1 MNKKMLIIGG
11 TGGLGKNMTKMFTE
25 KYSVTSLGSR
35 ELDVTRFRDLQKHFH
50 VNKYDIVL
58 NLSGYSYDSFLHK
71 YDEESIDEC
80 YKQIDINIKGNA
92 NLLSTCLPSMRES
105 GYGRV
110 IILSSVLSDMPV
122 LGTSIYSASKSFIDC
137 LVKTASLEST
147 SKGITCNSIQLGYF
161 DAGMAHRIPE
171 KHKNSIVNSIPLKR
185 FGKMSELYNT
195 INFIIDN
202 EYVTGTSIKID
213 GGVSL

>member
-1 MNKKMLIIGG
+1 MKKKILLIGG
-11 TGGLGKNMTKMFTE
+11 TGGLGGSIAKMLAE
-25 KYSVTSLGSR
+25 KHLVTSLGSKD
-35 ELDVTRFRDLQKHFH
+35 LDITKFRQLQKHFH
-50 VNKYDIVL
+50 VNQYDVVL
-58 NLSGYSYDSFLHK
+58 NMSGYSYDSFLHK
-71 YDEESIDEC
+71 YDEESIVEC
-80 YKQIDINIKGNA
+80 YKQIDVNVKGNA
-92 NLLSTCLPSMRES
+92 NLLSTCLPSMRKN
-105 GYGRV
+105 GYGRI

-137 LVKTASLEST
+137 IVKTTSLENT

-171 KHKNSIVNSIPLKR
+171 KHKNSILNSIPLKR

>member
-1 MNKKMLIIGG
+1 MLIIGG

-25 KYSVTSLGSR
+25 KYLVTSLGSR
-35 ELDVTRFRDLQKHFH
+35 QLDVTNFRQLQKHFH
-50 VNKYDIVL
+50 VNKYDVVL

-71 YDEESIDEC
+71 YDEESIVEC
-80 YKQIDINIKGNA
+80 HRQIDINIKGNA
-92 NLLSTCLPSMRES
+92 NLLSACLPSMRENRF
-105 GYGRV
+105 GRV

-122 LGTSIYSASKSFIDC
+122 LGTSVYSASKSFIDC
-137 LVKTASLEST
+137 IIKSASLENT
-147 SKGITCNSIQLGYF
+147 SRGVTCNSIQLGYF
-161 DAGMAHRIPE
+161 DAGMAQRIPE
-171 KHKNSIVNSIPLKR
+171 GIKKNIINSIPLKR